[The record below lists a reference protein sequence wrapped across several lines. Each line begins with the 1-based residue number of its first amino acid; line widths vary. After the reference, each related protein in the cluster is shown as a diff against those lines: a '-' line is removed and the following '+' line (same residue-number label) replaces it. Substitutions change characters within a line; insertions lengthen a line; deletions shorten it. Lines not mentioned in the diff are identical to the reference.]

1 MKNLLFFLCVV
12 LGFGLNAQ
20 QLTQTIKG
28 TIIDKSAQYPL
39 MGVNVVLLN
48 EDNFIATTTDMDGN
62 FKIENVPVGR
72 QALKCSYIGYDD
84 AMLPNILVQSA
95 KEVVLNIEME
105 EKLSDL
111 GEVVV
116 TAKKD
121 KDKAINEMASVSAR
135 TISIEEMT
143 RFSGSIQ
150 DPARMAQNYAG
161 VAGAADDRNDII
173 VRGNSPTG
181 VLWRL
186 EGVDIPSPNHF
197 AALGTTGGPVGMLNA
212 NNLKN
217 SDFLSSA
224 FPAEYG
230 NALSSVFD
238 LKLRTGNTE
247 KYEFLGQ
254 IGFNGFEAGVEGP
267 IGIGK
272 NASVMAN
279 YRYSTLGVISAL
291 GIDFGTG
298 FAVPQYQDVTFK
310 VNIPTENA
318 GRFSL
323 WGLGGISF
331 IEFLAED
338 NGDDNLFNEDD
349 ENSRFESNTGVV
361 GLSHLYFF
369 NDNTFSKLSLAVSGT
384 ETLGDVES
392 VNADGST
399 VPLFGQDYNQSKY
412 IANWKFNRKFN
423 AKNRLTFGLQQELY
437 NVAVQDS
444 FYREDDTMWIPLLD
458 YSGNSGLSQAYIQHQ
473 YRVNDKLKINSGLH
487 AQYFSLNGS
496 TAIEPRVGLQYEA
509 NNLNTFSLGAGM
521 HSQLQPIVI
530 YFIQNEDTPEI
541 TNDELDFTKSI
552 HLASGWDR
560 TLNENMRLKLEAYYQ
575 YLYDVPVESVSS
587 AFSLLNTGADFGFP
601 DRTNLV
607 NEGTGENYGL
617 ELTLEKFFSNN
628 YYFLITG
635 SVFEST
641 YKGSDEVKRNT
652 LFNTNYVT
660 NVLAG
665 KEFKLNEK
673 FSITA
678 DAKVTY
684 AGGRRYTPILLTESI
699 EAGETVRDENNIFGE
714 RYNDYFRP
722 DLKIGFRHNAKKF
735 SQTFSVDLQNFT
747 GSENVFV
754 QDFKESTGEIATTYQ
769 RGFFPDVRYQILF

>member
-1 MKNLLFFLCVV
+1 MLSLV
-12 LGFGLNAQ
+12 LGVVSVNLNAQ
-20 QLTQTIKG
+20 QFTQTLKG
-28 TIIDKSAQYPL
+28 TVIDKSAQYPL

-48 EDNFIATTTDMDGN
+48 DDEFIATTTDMDGN
-62 FKIENVPVGR
+62 FKLEKVPVGR
-72 QALKCSYIGYDD
+72 QALKISYIGYEDVV
-84 AMLPNILVQSA
+84 LPNILINSA
-95 KEVVLNIEME
+95 KEMVLSIEME
-105 EKLSDL
+105 EKISELD
-111 GEVVV
+111 EVVV
-116 TAKKD
+116 TDKKS

-161 VAGAADDRNDII
+161 VAGASDDRNDII

-197 AALGTTGGPVGMLNA
+197 SALGTTGGPVGMLNA

-247 KYEFLGQ
+247 RFEFLGQ
-254 IGFNGFEAGVEGP
+254 IGFNGFELGAEGP
-267 IGIGK
+267 MGIGK
-272 NASVMAN
+272 NSSFLAN
-279 YRYSTLGVISAL
+279 YRYSTLSVFSAL

-298 FAVPQYQDVTFK
+298 SAVPQYQDLTFK
-310 VNIPTENA
+310 INIPTEKA

-323 WGLGGISF
+323 WGLGGLSY

-349 ENSRFESNTGVV
+349 ENSRFESNTGVI

-369 NDNTFSKLSLAVSGT
+369 NNNTYSKLNIAVSGT
-384 ETLGDVES
+384 ESIGEIEQI
-392 VNADGST
+392 NEDGSIT
-399 VPLFGQDYNQSKY
+399 PFNAQDNKQVKYNV
-412 IANWKFNRKFN
+412 NWKFNRKFN
-423 AKNRLTFGLQQELY
+423 AKNRLTFGLQQELF
-437 NVAVQDS
+437 NISVEDS
-444 FYREDDTMWIPLLD
+444 VFTDSDEWRTLLD
-458 YSGNSGLSQAYIQHQ
+458 FGGNATLSQAFVQ
-473 YRVNDKLKINSGLH
+473 YQNRISDELKLNLGLH
-487 AQYFSLNGS
+487 GQYFNLSNS
-496 TAIEPRVGLQYEA
+496 YAIEPRFGLQYEP
-509 NNLNTFSLGAGM
+509 NDLNTFSLGAGM

-530 YFIQNEDTPEI
+530 YFIEDRETGKTTNED
-541 TNDELDFTKSI
+541 LDFTKSI
-552 HLASGWDR
+552 HLATGWDR
-560 TLNENMRLKLEAYYQ
+560 QLNENMRIKLEAYYQ
-575 YLYDVPVESVSS
+575 YLYGVPVDEEPSG
-587 AFSLLNTGADFGFP
+587 FSLLNTGADFGFP
-601 DRTNLV
+601 FRSNLI

-617 ELTLEKFFSNN
+617 ELTIEKFFSNN

-635 SVFEST
+635 SVFESI
-641 YKGSDEVKRNT
+641 YAGSDKVRRNT
-652 LFNTNYVT
+652 LFNTNYVS
-660 NVLAG
+660 NFLVG

-673 FSITA
+673 FAITV
-678 DAKVTY
+678 DARVTY
-684 AGGRRYTPILLTESI
+684 AGGRRYTPILLEESI
-699 EAGETVRDENNIFGE
+699 AEGETVRDETQIFE
-714 RYNDYFRP
+714 DRYKDYFRP
-722 DLKIGFRHNAKKF
+722 DLKIGFRQNAKKF

-747 GSENVFV
+747 GAQNIFI
-754 QDFKESTGEIATTYQ
+754 QDFKASTNSIATTYQ